1 MFETVLL
8 ECQSKGMQLSEIITD
23 GAWHTFIWGYG
34 KSKKGSYQATQTA
47 FGVELKFKN
56 WKNPALNYSFVY
68 SDQSLSSE
76 DLRLH
81 RLKIK
86 EAEAKAHEKKQI
98 TQLAAKLTAQE
109 MWTRAFESSQH
120 PYLKNKQL
128 KSHYGMRL
136 SSLGVLYVPAFDV
149 EGELWGL
156 QTISQRGVKRS
167 VAGCKLKGCFFLI
180 DKINPTDII
189 YICEGPATAATVYE
203 LTGKPSVAAFGCHNL
218 IEVGQNLKNKY
229 PELKIIFAGDA
240 DALGATKAKQAARI
254 LKSTYIIPQFKTP
267 HPDYT
272 DWNDLR
278 DLEGEQFAMAQI
290 YNFRSNTESQEAKF
304 ILDTLKDFEVRVD
317 PDGFIYIG
325 KNGKSLRQLGAM
337 LRVKAVDTHQN
348 LKRGY
353 VDDFLLCWHP
363 SETKRIREEFIQQ
376 FFNPEKI
383 DADHKLLKEF
393 MLAFLRREDLTATQ
407 VMLHFIW
414 QIKRKMKEL
423 PVIHHMMPIFW
434 GPTGKGKSIAIH
446 RLLEPLKSLAGNRT
460 LDIFDD
466 ERSWGYFENQYA
478 VFFDEMA
485 KSSRHN
491 AEMLKNVITA
501 DDFGI
506 EPKYEGYKKAK
517 QNATFIGCSNH
528 PLEAVIQDETSN
540 RRFYPFEAFEDTD
553 REVINSINYLEL
565 WQSVDENIPCPIL
578 SVISEV
584 KETQESTRNKSE
596 VEQFLEDFE
605 FERTHESGSLG
616 RLAISNSNL
625 FKLFNEWRV
634 ENGFTKSQ
642 ATILSLSLE
651 LKRLRVFRYVSHGI
665 RGQFLHSA
673 KVKTPGYFSTIEAKA
688 TL

>member
-76 DLRLH
+76 DLKLH

-86 EAEAKAHEKKQI
+86 EAETKALEKKQI

-109 MWTRAFESSQH
+109 MWARAFESSHH

-180 DKINPTDII
+180 DKINPTDIL
-189 YICEGPATAATVYE
+189 YICEGPATAATVHE
-203 LTGKPSVAAFGCHNL
+203 FTGKPSVAAFGCHNL

-278 DLEGEQFAMAQI
+278 DLEGEQVAMAQI
-290 YNFRSNTESQEAKF
+290 YNFRSNNESQEAKF
-304 ILDTLKDFEVRVD
+304 ILDTLKEFEVRVD
-317 PDGFIYIG
+317 PDGFIYVD
-325 KNGKSLRQLGAM
+325 KYGKSLRQLGAM

-363 SETKRIREEFIQQ
+363 SETKRARDEFIAQ
-376 FFNPEKI
+376 FFKAEKI
-383 DADHKLLKEF
+383 DHDHRLLKQF
-393 MLAFLRREDLTATQ
+393 MLAFLRREDPTATQ

-414 QIKRKMKEL
+414 QVKRKMKDL

-434 GPTGKGKSIAIH
+434 GPTGKGKSMAIRD
-446 RLLEPLKSLAGNRT
+446 RLLQPLKSLAGNRT

-466 ERSWGYFENQYA
+466 ERAWGYFENQYA

-501 DDFGI
+501 NDFGI

-517 QNATFIGCSNH
+517 QNATFIGCSNF
-528 PLEAVIQDETSN
+528 PLESVIQDETSN

-553 REVINSINYLEL
+553 RDVINSINYLEL
-565 WQSVDENIPCPIL
+565 WQSIDEQMECPIL
-578 SVISEV
+578 SVLSEV
-584 KETQESTRNKSE
+584 KQTQEATRNRTDLE
-596 VEQFLEDFE
+596 MFLEDFA
-605 FERTHESGSLG
+605 FEKTHEAGSLG
-616 RLAISNSNL
+616 RLGIVNAKL
-625 FKLFNEWRV
+625 TELFNQWRK
-634 ENGFTKSQ
+634 ENGFEGMVNVR
-642 ATILSLSLE
+642 ALCAGLR
-651 LKRLRVFRYVSHGI
+651 RLRIAHFVSDGKK
-665 RGQFLHSA
+665 GQFLHSSQI
-673 KVKTPGYFSTIEAKA
+673 KEPGCFFTTNAKA
-688 TL
+688 LF